1 MSSCPVRLH
10 GPRFR
15 NEPGALYRQMRTE
28 HGPVV
33 PVLMEDDVPAW
44 LVIGYRELHHVLSTP
59 SVFTRKSD
67 QWNAWDRVPENWPR
81 LPMVLRRPTLLYSE
95 GEEHRR
101 RSSAVTAVLAAID
114 PHELRA
120 VTTRMADRLI
130 DAFCG
135 STGTDLRSA
144 YTSRLPALVL
154 SWLYGLD
161 DRRGEHMAELMTA
174 MVDGG
179 EDALRAQRALMEV
192 MGGLVAERRASPGPD
207 VVSRLLTHSAGY
219 SDAEAIPEL
228 IVVLGGGN
236 QPTAEWLGNA
246 LRLMLTDDRFS
257 ASFAGARSS
266 VRDALNEVLWEDT
279 PTQIYAGRYAV
290 QDVELGGQLVRRG
303 DMILLGLSGANRDP
317 LVHPGNNDR
326 SNHAHLSFSHGSHRC
341 PYPAQE
347 ISETIAV
354 TAIEV
359 LLDRLPDLELAVPE
373 GELRWRPSPWMRG
386 VASLPVTFT
395 PAPPQ
400 GGY

>member
-1 MSSCPVRLH
+1 MSSCPIRLH

-15 NEPGALYRQMRTE
+15 NEPDVLYREMRTE

-59 SVFTRKSD
+59 SMFARKSD
-67 QWNAWDRVPENWPR
+67 RWNAWDRVPENWPR
-81 LPMVLRRPTLLYSE
+81 LPMVLPRPTLLYSE

-101 RSSAVTAVLAAID
+101 RSSAITAVLSAID
-114 PHELRA
+114 PHELRM
-120 VTTRMADRLI
+120 VSTRMADRLI
-130 DAFCG
+130 DTFCG
-135 STGTDLRSA
+135 STGTDLRTA
-144 YTSRLPALVL
+144 YTARLPALVL

-161 DRRGEHMAELMTA
+161 DRRGDHLAELMTD
-174 MVDGG
+174 MIDGK
-179 EDALRAQRALMEV
+179 DAVRAQRALVEI
-192 MGGLVAERRASPGPD
+192 MGRLVAERRASPGAD
-207 VVSRLLTHSAGY
+207 LVSRLLAHPAGY
-219 SDAEAIPEL
+219 SNEDAVPEL
-228 IVVLGGGN
+228 VVLLGGGN
-236 QPTAEWLGNA
+236 QPTGEWVGNA
-246 LRLMLTDDRFS
+246 LRLMLTNDRFS
-257 ASFAGARSS
+257 ASFAGARNS

-290 QDVELGGQLVRRG
+290 HDVELGGQLIREG

-317 LVHPGNNDR
+317 GVRPEDNGQNNR
-326 SNHAHLSFSHGSHRC
+326 AHLSFSHGAHRC
-341 PYPAQE
+341 PYPAPE
-347 ISETIAV
+347 IAETIAV

-373 GELRWRPSPWMRG
+373 NELQWRPSPWMRG

-395 PAPPQ
+395 PAAPQ